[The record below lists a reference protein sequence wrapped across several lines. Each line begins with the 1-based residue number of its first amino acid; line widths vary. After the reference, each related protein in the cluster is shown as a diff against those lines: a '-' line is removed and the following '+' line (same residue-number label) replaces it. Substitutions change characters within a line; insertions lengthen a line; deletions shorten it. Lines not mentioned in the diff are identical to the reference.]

1 MVMFG
6 FGWFNQPDKVANL
19 QLTIYCE
26 METAGPGGLPRRIIK
41 VFDANSLLN
50 LVCCDL
56 FTLAR
61 LRKISPALLM

>member
-1 MVMFG
+1 
-6 FGWFNQPDKVANL
+6 
-19 QLTIYCE
+19 

-41 VFDANSLLN
+41 VFDANCVLD